1 MSFEYAL
8 SANDAK
14 VLKLID
20 DDRELFDFVMGALF
34 HYEP

>member
-8 SANDAK
+8 SSSDAK
-14 VLKLID
+14 VLKLIEK
-20 DDRELFDFVMGALF
+20 DRELFDFVMGALF